1 MYFTP
6 NGGFEVKLVDVGHL
20 NDSGRNSE
28 LIVPHYDS
36 QRAIEREDKIYFTH
50 TIQMEKGSRL
60 LIPSYV
66 AHRVIGKAGSVLMA
80 WGSVE
85 FDSTRLIWLKDYPD
99 ILEALSA

>member
-50 TIQMEKGSRL
+50 TIQMEKGTSK
-60 LIPSYV
+60 S
-66 AHRVIGKAGSVLMA
+66 GKTSKKFERPQFACSKCSKTIEVSA
-80 WGSVE
+80 
-85 FDSTRLIWLKDYPD
+85 LKKK
-99 ILEALSA
+99 